1 MKNTILGVTLA
12 YIIPHVSTDIWFIAT
27 WMMVGA
33 TVALALVIALR
44 MLTRN
49 AELEIELA
57 DTKQQLGWSEERRMF
72 LSRTHKVVKRR
83 TPRRHKPSMR
93 KGGAA

>member
-12 YIIPHVSTDIWFIAT
+12 YIIPHVSADIWFIAT
-27 WMMVGA
+27 WMLVGA

-49 AELEIELA
+49 AELELRLA
-57 DTKQQLGWSEERRMF
+57 DTEQQLAWSEERRRIV
-72 LSRTHKVVKRR
+72 SQPRKVVRRR
-83 TPRRHKPSMR
+83 TTRKPSPSMR

>member
-12 YIIPHVSTDIWFIAT
+12 YTIPHVSTDIWFIAT
-27 WMMVGA
+27 WMLVGA
-33 TVALALVIALR
+33 TLALALAIALR

-49 AELEIELA
+49 AELEMKLTE
-57 DTKQQLGWSEERRMF
+57 TEQQLAWSEERRIF
-72 LSRTHKVVKRR
+72 LNRTHKVVRR
-83 TPRRHKPSMR
+83 RSPRKPSMR

>member
-1 MKNTILGVTLA
+1 MKNTILGVILA
-12 YIIPHVSTDIWFIAT
+12 YIIPHISTDIWFIAT
-27 WMMVGA
+27 WMLVGA

-49 AELEIELA
+49 AELELKLA
-57 DTKQQLGWSEERRMF
+57 DTEEQLAWSEQRRMF
-72 LSRTHKVVKRR
+72 LNRTHKVVRRR
-83 TPRRHKPSMR
+83 TKRTTKPSMR

>member
-1 MKNTILGVTLA
+1 MKNTILGVILA
-12 YIIPHVSTDIWFIAT
+12 YTIPHVSTDIWFIAT
-27 WMMVGA
+27 WMLVGA

-72 LSRTHKVVKRR
+72 LNRTHKVVRRR
-83 TPRRHKPSMR
+83 TKRTSKPSMR

>member
-1 MKNTILGVTLA
+1 MKNTILGVILA
-12 YIIPHVSTDIWFIAT
+12 YITTDIWFIAT
-27 WMMVGA
+27 WMLVGA

-49 AELEIELA
+49 AELELKLA
-57 DTKQQLGWSEERRMF
+57 DTEEQLAWSEQRRMF
-72 LSRTHKVVKRR
+72 LNRTHKVVRRR
-83 TPRRHKPSMR
+83 TKRTTKPSMR